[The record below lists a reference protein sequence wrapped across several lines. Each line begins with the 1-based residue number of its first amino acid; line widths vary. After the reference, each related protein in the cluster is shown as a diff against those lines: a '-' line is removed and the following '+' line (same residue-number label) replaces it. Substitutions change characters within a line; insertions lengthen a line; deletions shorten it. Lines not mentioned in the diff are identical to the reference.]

1 MGKKQTNYPA
11 ASKTFSGCTE
21 CSSLHRQWAEF
32 FKSIGHC
39 ALYNGFLSPSHRGNR
54 RLVLL
59 KLQKDRPWFFIE
71 PGAVF
76 IRKKDDGVK
85 N

>member
-1 MGKKQTNYPA
+1 MYKLVNSPKASRIILHTGQMGKKQTNYPA

-39 ALYNGFLSPSHRGNR
+39 ALYNGFLSPSHRGN
-54 RLVLL
+54 
-59 KLQKDRPWFFIE
+59 
-71 PGAVF
+71 
-76 IRKKDDGVK
+76 
-85 N
+85 